1 MNRSLHDDRHA
12 IRKQVIHIQEKY
24 KKKFH
29 KLTNRVGAAIMAI
42 EVFLAMLIIIA
53 VLISGVALVI
63 SVVQQGSLTHLL
75 DYDNFQSLLS
85 YLLMLIIGLELAL
98 MLIKHKPSNVI
109 DVMIYAIARKM
120 LIYSTA
126 TIEMLVGVIALGIL
140 FIIKVSLKKAK
151 VEEDQDI
158 ANN

>member
-1 MNRSLHDDRHA
+1 
-12 IRKQVIHIQEKY
+12 
-24 KKKFH
+24 
-29 KLTNRVGAAIMAI
+29 MAI
-42 EVFLAMLIIIA
+42 EIFLAMLIIIA

-63 SVVQQGSLTHLL
+63 SAVQQGSLTHLL

-140 FIIKVSLKKAK
+140 FIIKVSLNKAK

>member
-1 MNRSLHDDRHA
+1 M
-12 IRKQVIHIQEKY
+12 IPIQEKF
-24 KKKFH
+24 KKKLH
-29 KLTNRVGAAIMAI
+29 RLTNRVGATIMAI
-42 EVFLAMLIIIA
+42 EVFLATLIIIA
-53 VLISGVALVI
+53 VLISGIALVI
-63 SVVQQGSLTHLL
+63 SVVQQDTLTHLL

-126 TIEMLVGVIALGIL
+126 TIEMLIGVIALGIL
-140 FIIKVSLKKAK
+140 FIIKVSLRRVKL
-151 VEEDQDI
+151 EEDQEI
-158 ANN
+158 TNS

>member
-1 MNRSLHDDRHA
+1 M
-12 IRKQVIHIQEKY
+12 IHIQEKY
-24 KKKFH
+24 KKKLH